1 MPARTG
7 SDYLERLRENPAEVY
22 LAGEK
27 VKDPT
32 SHPAL
37 RNGAKTLARLYD
49 LQHDPAVKPDMTYP
63 SPSTGD
69 PVGLS
74 FIMPRTIED
83 LERRRA

>member
-7 SDYLERLRENPAEVY
+7 ADYLERLRENPAEVY

-37 RNGAKTLARLYD
+37 RNGAKDPGQPVRLAARPCG
-49 LQHDPAVKPDMTYP
+49 QT
-63 SPSTGD
+63 
-69 PVGLS
+69 
-74 FIMPRTIED
+74 
-83 LERRRA
+83 